1 MIKTSIFMTSS
12 LHLRADREH
21 LLSAISAADAVVP
34 STASKPIL
42 TNLQLDAKATHV
54 EITASDGQVG
64 LRSLVRRVEI
74 LGQGQVVVNSRQLVS
89 ILRESQS
96 TTVELHHQGGGEQ
109 SQLAIR
115 LADGDY
121 QVPAVVG
128 EAFPSV
134 SFFPTDVV
142 PFHVPGKRLAEMLR
156 KSTFA
161 MDKERTSP
169 TLSGLSL
176 TVGNGELI
184 IAATDGKVLA
194 ETVETGE
201 NLRLAAEGEMM
212 AVVVPAPAVGHLQR
226 ILGTGTND
234 KVEFAFA
241 GRLLFLRLAVAEG
254 LQVELTAR
262 LVDGTF
268 PSYRPALANATGQ
281 IGLTFHTGQLA
292 SAVRRVALMTQ
303 TASRSIILHID
314 RDTAI
319 LSNMNSLQGSAR
331 IPIPCQYQG
340 QVTRYGLNADYLQN
354 ILKVYEG
361 EHIGIEISRGLI
373 MREPGV
379 TYLVMPISLPI

>member
-1 MIKTSIFMTSS
+1 MTSS

-42 TNLQLDAKATHV
+42 TNLQLDAKNSHV
-54 EITASDGQVG
+54 EVTASDGQVG
-64 LRSLVRRVEI
+64 LRSLVRKVEVI
-74 LGQGQVVVNSRQLVS
+74 GQGQVVINSRQLVS

-96 TTVELHHQGGGEQ
+96 TTVEFQHEGGTEQ
-109 SQLAIR
+109 SQLSIR
-115 LADGDY
+115 LSDGDY

-142 PFHVPGKRLAEMLR
+142 PFHVAGKRLSEMLR
-156 KSTFA
+156 KTTFA

-176 TVGNGELI
+176 TVGNGALI
-184 IAATDGKVLA
+184 LAATDGKVLA
-194 ETVETGE
+194 ETVEHGD
-201 NLRLAAEGEMM
+201 NLRLAAEGET
-212 AVVVPAPAVGHLQR
+212 VSIVVPAPAVSHLQR
-226 ILGTGTND
+226 ILGNGSGNA
-234 KVEFAFA
+234 VEFAFA
-241 GRLLFLRLAVAEG
+241 GRLLFLRLMVGEG
-254 LQVELTAR
+254 LHVEITAR
-262 LVDGTF
+262 LVDGAF
-268 PSYRPALANATGQ
+268 PAYRPALANATGQ
-281 IGLTFHTGQLA
+281 IALTFHTAQLA

-340 QVTRYGLNADYLQN
+340 QVTRYGLNAEYLQN

-379 TYLVMPISLPI
+379 TYLVMPISLPM